1 MAKELS
7 QDWLNWIF
15 ENIQNG
21 CDKKELL
28 DILLQEGFDASY
40 CKVALGFDLTGDD
53 FVEAKEIARKE
64 QTYSSNKFISA
75 QRITDVSAEIYE
87 IDHFLSKNECD
98 QLIEEI
104 KGELRPST
112 IASSGEYDASYRT
125 SSTCDLGNKSDVF
138 LQEIDRR
145 ICDFIGIDT
154 AYGETLQGQHYLEG
168 QEFKEHTDYFEGS
181 QLLDHDGGRGQR
193 TYTFMIYLNEVLQG
207 GETAFPQ
214 LNKVFSPSP
223 GKALIWNNLNENA
236 STNENT
242 MHQAHPVIKG
252 EKTIITKWFRQTSI
266 GIASKKELNKHV
278 NTYTQ
283 TGFQKSSLDKG
294 LYKKILN
301 FYIEN
306 KRDFEDEFVAGN
318 FIHSDLKRAPSS
330 LLELNS
336 ELKNEIHKVLKK
348 PLEKWSN
355 TSLEPTFVYG
365 IREYKEGAILEPH
378 RDRKN
383 THIISA
389 IINIDQ
395 DLDESWPLIIEDHFY
410 RKHEVYLEP
419 GEIIFY
425 ESARLLHGR
434 PTPLKGRSFANIFC
448 HYTPK

>member
-7 QDWLNWIF
+7 QDWLNWIL
-15 ENIQNG
+15 ENIQRG

-28 DILLQEGFDASY
+28 DILLEEGFDPSH

-53 FVEAKEIARKE
+53 FVEAKTARRRE
-64 QTYSSNKFISA
+64 QTYSSNIYISA
-75 QRITDVSAEIYE
+75 EKIPNVPAEIYE
-87 IDHFLSKNECD
+87 VENFLSKEECK

-104 KGELRPST
+104 KSELRPST
-112 IASSGEYDASYRT
+112 IASAGEYDASYRT
-125 SSTCDLGNKSDVF
+125 SSTCDLGNKNNAF
-138 LQEIDRR
+138 LKEIDRR
-145 ICDFIGIDT
+145 ICNFIGIDT
-154 AYGETLQGQHYLEG
+154 SYGETLQGQHYLAG

-181 QLLDHDGGRGQR
+181 QLLDHDGGKGQR
-193 TYTFMIYLNEVLQG
+193 TYTFMIYLNEVRQG
-207 GETAFPQ
+207 GETAFSR
-214 LNKVFSPSP
+214 LNKVFSPSS
-223 GKALIWNNLNENA
+223 GKALIWNNLNENE

-242 MHQAHPVIKG
+242 MHQAHPVVEG
-252 EKTIITKWFRQTSI
+252 EKTIITKWFRQASL
-266 GIASKKELNKHV
+266 GPASKEVLNKHID
-278 NTYTQ
+278 TFTQ
-283 TGFQKSSLDKG
+283 TGFQKSLLDKN
-294 LYKKILN
+294 LYRKLLN

-306 KRDFEDEFVAGN
+306 KEKFKDEFVTGN
-318 FIHSDLKRAPSS
+318 FINSELKRVPSS
-330 LLELNS
+330 LLELND
-336 ELKNEIHKVLKK
+336 ELKNEIHKSLKE
-348 PLEKWSN
+348 PLEEWSN

-365 IREYKEGAILEPH
+365 IREYKEGAVLTPH
-378 RDRKN
+378 RDREN

-434 PTPLKGRSFANIFC
+434 PLPLKGRSFANIFC